1 MVGPPVID
9 RSGNKSSY
17 QVCITVLF
25 GLICVVWFTCIVIFA
40 YRVTTDVITTL
51 MLITKVCG
59 T

>member
-25 GLICVVWFTCIVIFA
+25 TCIVIFA
-40 YRVTTDVITTL
+40 YRVTTDVIITL